1 MTMRD
6 EIPSEGN
13 LPQLPELPGL
23 AGLGSPRPVVAQE
36 NPGTGRL
43 IAPVINQDDS
53 PDSGSSIGIVAPETD
68 QYLGKAF
75 GGYRLEQKIGQGGMG
90 TVFKGRQVSLDR
102 VVAVKILNKALYENR
117 EFIKRFEREAKSIAK
132 INHPNIVAVY
142 DFGVH
147 DGLWFMV
154 NEFIEGQS
162 LSKIISD
169 RLVLPV
175 AETITYIVHC
185 LSGLAHVGSGNIV
198 HRDIKPD
205 NILITKDGIA
215 KIADFGLAKDVSER
229 SDATDLT
236 AVGLAMGTPAYMSPE
251 QCMGRKLDG
260 RSDQYALGVTAYF
273 ALTGEKPFTGQSS
286 FEIMTRQREHSP
298 PAPHQLNPNVPANLS
313 ALVMKM
319 IAKDPSDRF
328 NDASVCREAWVTI
341 GTDLGVFNN
350 SRRSGEYEMPTGL
363 LSATLGEPRK
373 SARLRSDPALSA
385 GPLAIQDAAP
395 PVRPSERVVDK
406 PAETRLP
413 DVPPV
418 PVARRPSTDA
428 PSVPRTSGEW
438 SPEAKS
444 KERTQSE
451 RHRPSGQGG
460 PSGQASSVNSGGT
473 NSGALSCPRCGHLNR
488 ADAITCARCTAPMR
502 EAAPHAARDQE
513 VEAQRLF
520 DSGRHREAAAIY
532 ARLADKEGDKRARSI
547 LRAKEREARTIETER
562 QVSDL
567 TARARGM
574 RDRGNIQ
581 GAIALL
587 EQGQKLVGESP
598 GVSTVSPGSDSS
610 PTSAI
615 AAEIAELRASV
626 SGRKRNRVLLIVVVV
641 LLMVATTVT
650 ILLWRLRLV
659 ETSAAPVVPASSAIR
674 VIPAVTPQPV
684 DTISVDAS
692 AAAVPAKASAP

>member
-6 EIPSEGN
+6 EIPSDGN
-13 LPQLPELPGL
+13 LPQLPDLPGL
-23 AGLGSPRPVVAQE
+23 AGLGSARTDVAQE
-36 NPGTGRL
+36 NPGTARL
-43 IAPVINQDDS
+43 IAPIIDLDDS
-53 PDSGSSIGIVAPETD
+53 LDSESQIGITGPETD

-162 LSKIISD
+162 LSKIIGD

-215 KIADFGLAKDVSER
+215 KIADFGLAKDVSDR
-229 SDATDLT
+229 NDATDLT

-286 FEIMTRQREHSP
+286 FEIMTRQREHTP
-298 PAPHQLNPNVPANLS
+298 TAPHQLNPNVPADLS
-313 ALVMKM
+313 ALVMRM

-328 NDASVCREAWVTI
+328 SDASVCREAWVTI
-341 GTDLGVFNN
+341 GTNLGVFNN
-350 SRRSGEYEMPTGL
+350 SRRSGEFEMPAGL
-363 LSATLGEPRK
+363 LSATPGEPRK
-373 SARLRSDPALSA
+373 SAQLRSDSAIPA

-406 PAETRLP
+406 AAETRLP
-413 DVPPV
+413 DVPVVPV
-418 PVARRPSTDA
+418 PRRPSTDIPA
-428 PSVPRTSGEW
+428 ATRTSGEW
-438 SPEAKS
+438 SAESKS
-444 KERTQSE
+444 NDRAQSE
-451 RHRPSGQGG
+451 RHRQSG
-460 PSGQASSVNSGGT
+460 AANSSGT
-473 NSGALSCPRCGHLNR
+473 NIGALSCPRCGHLNR
-488 ADAITCARCTAPMR
+488 ADTVTCARCTAPMR

-520 DSGRHREAAAIY
+520 ESGRHREAAAIY

-547 LRAKEREARTIETER
+547 LRAKEREARKVETER
-562 QVSDL
+562 QVADL

-574 RDRGNIQ
+574 RDRGNVL

-587 EQGQKLVGESP
+587 EQGQKLAGDAP
-598 GVSTVSPGSDSS
+598 GVGTVSPGSDSG
-610 PTSAI
+610 PTTAI
-615 AAEIAELRASV
+615 ATEIAELRASV
-626 SGRKRNRVLLIVVVV
+626 SGRKRNRVMIIVGV
-641 LLMVATTVT
+641 LLLVAAAT
-650 ILLWRLRLV
+650 IAVVWWRLRPADAPP
-659 ETSAAPVVPASSAIR
+659 SASASGSSASL
-674 VIPAVTPQPV
+674 VIPAASTTNAAQPV
-684 DTISVDAS
+684 VQVPVDAP
-692 AAAVPAKASAP
+692 AAVVPAKATAP

>member
-1 MTMRD
+1 M
-6 EIPSEGN
+6 G
-13 LPQLPELPGL
+13 
-23 AGLGSPRPVVAQE
+23 
-36 NPGTGRL
+36 
-43 IAPVINQDDS
+43 PVINQDDS
-53 PDSGSSIGIVAPETD
+53 PDSGSSIVIVAPETD

-90 TVFKGRQVSLDR
+90 TVFKGRQVSLDS
-102 VVAVKILNKALYENR
+102 VVAVKFLNKAIYENR

-162 LSKIISD
+162 LSKIIGD

-215 KIADFGLAKDVSER
+215 KIADFGLAKDVSDR
-229 SDATDLT
+229 NDATDLT

-286 FEIMTRQREHSP
+286 FEIMTRQREHTP
-298 PAPHQLNPNVPANLS
+298 PAPHQLNPNVPADLS

-328 NDASVCREAWVTI
+328 SDASVCREAWVTI
-341 GTDLGVFNN
+341 GTDLGVFTN
-350 SRRSGEYEMPTGL
+350 SRRSGEFEMPTGL
-363 LSATLGEPRK
+363 LSATHGEPRK
-373 SARLRSDPALSA
+373 SSRLRSDPAIPA

-406 PAETRLP
+406 AAETRLP
-413 DVPPV
+413 DVPAV
-418 PVARRPSTDA
+418 PVARRPSTDIPTA
-428 PSVPRTSGEW
+428 TRPGGEW
-438 SPEAKS
+438 SSDAKS

-451 RHRPSGQGG
+451 RHRPSGPAG
-460 PSGQASSVNSGGT
+460 PSGQGGQGGQGGQVSTVNSSGT
-473 NSGALSCPRCGHLNR
+473 NAGALSCPRCGHLNR

-513 VEAQRLF
+513 AEAQRLF
-520 DSGRHREAAAIY
+520 ESGRHREAAAIY

-547 LRAKEREARTIETER
+547 LRAKEREARKIETER

-574 RDRGNIQ
+574 RDRGNVH

-587 EQGQKLVGESP
+587 EQGQKLVGDAP
-598 GVSTVSPGSDSS
+598 GVSTVSAGADTS
-610 PTSAI
+610 PTTAI

-626 SGRKRNRVLLIVVVV
+626 SGRKRHRLLLMVVVV
-641 LLMVATTVT
+641 MLLAAAIVIT
-650 ILLWRLRLV
+650 LLWRMRPV
-659 ETSAAPVVPASSAIR
+659 ETPAAPVAPASTAIP
-674 VIPAVTPQPV
+674 VIPAGTPQPA
-684 DTISVDAS
+684 DTNSVDAS
-692 AAAVPAKASAP
+692 AAAVPVKASAP

>member
-6 EIPSEGN
+6 EIPSDGN
-13 LPQLPELPGL
+13 LPQLPDLPGL
-23 AGLGSPRPVVAQE
+23 AGLGSARADVAQE

-43 IAPVINQDDS
+43 IAPIIDLDDS
-53 PDSGSSIGIVAPETD
+53 PESGSQIGIVAPETD

-102 VVAVKILNKALYENR
+102 IVAVKILNKALYENR

-154 NEFIEGQS
+154 NEFVEGQS
-162 LSKIISD
+162 LSKIIGD

-185 LSGLAHVGSGNIV
+185 LSGLAHVGLGNIV

-229 SDATDLT
+229 NDATDLT

-286 FEIMTRQREHSP
+286 FEIMTRQREHTP
-298 PAPHQLNPNVPANLS
+298 PAPHQLNPNVPAELS
-313 ALVMKM
+313 ALVMRM

-328 NDASVCREAWVTI
+328 HDASICREAWVTV
-341 GTDLGVFNN
+341 GTNLGVFNN
-350 SRRSGEYEMPTGL
+350 VRRSGEFEMPPGL
-363 LSATLGEPRK
+363 LSATPGEPRK
-373 SARLRSDPALSA
+373 SARLRSDPAIPA

-406 PAETRLP
+406 AAETRLP
-413 DVPPV
+413 EIPPV
-418 PVARRPSTDA
+418 PVQRRPSTDI
-428 PSVPRTSGEW
+428 PPVIRTSGEW
-438 SPEAKS
+438 SPEAKPND
-444 KERTQSE
+444 RAQSE
-451 RHRPSGQGG
+451 RHRQG
-460 PSGQASSVNSGGT
+460 AAVNSSGT
-473 NSGALSCPRCGHLNR
+473 NAGALSCPRCGHLNR
-488 ADAITCARCTAPMR
+488 PDAVTCARCTAPMR
-502 EAAPHAARDQE
+502 EAAPNAARDQE

-520 DSGRHREAAAIY
+520 EGGRHREAAAIY

-547 LRAKEREARTIETER
+547 LRAKEREARKVETER
-562 QVSDL
+562 QIADL

-574 RDRGNIQ
+574 RDRGNVH

-587 EQGQKLVGESP
+587 EQGQKLAGDAP
-598 GVSTVSPGSDSS
+598 GVGTVAPGSDSGS
-610 PTSAI
+610 TTAI

-626 SGRKRNRVLLIVVVV
+626 SGRKRNRAMVIVGVV
-641 LLMVATTVT
+641 LLVAATVA
-650 ILLWRLRLV
+650 ILLWRLRPD
-659 ETSAAPVVPASSAIR
+659 ETLAVVSPPALSPTSSAALAEPVNVPAA
-674 VIPAVTPQPV
+674 TQ
-684 DTISVDAS
+684 ISVDAP
-692 AAAVPAKASAP
+692 AAAVPAKATAP